1 MNRRRFLI
9 CGSAGVAFVLVG
21 PWVGCSESI
30 PIPVY
35 SGLPRSVKALFSQ
48 EFIGALPS
56 MSTEDVVAE
65 LARKRVFRNGQLR
78 IGQIRINATDD
89 PLEEFGNFLYTRSEL
104 LLYALVARLRP
115 ENEST

>member
-9 CGSAGVAFVLVG
+9 CGGAGVAMVLVG

-30 PIPVY
+30 PIPFY
-35 SGLPRSVKALFSQ
+35 SAFPPYVKALYSQ

-56 MSTEDVVAE
+56 MSDQDLVTE
-65 LARKRVFRNGQLR
+65 LARRDVYTRGQVR
-78 IGQIRINATDD
+78 IDQIRVNAADD
-89 PLEEFGNFLYTRSEL
+89 PLEEFDNFLYTKSEL

-115 ENEST
+115 ESEST